1 MINDSYGHKVGDA
14 VLIRTAEIL
23 EKSFRE
29 DFVTRLGGDEFLV
42 VRLGDCPVSQ
52 LVQAAE
58 TFLSE
63 IQKEFQADGQI
74 VQISAS
80 VGIAQTSDPALDIDL
95 LLQMGDKAL
104 YQAKKEGR
112 NRYCVYE
119 EEEWMG

>member
-1 MINDSYGHKVGDA
+1 MINDTYGHKVGDA

-58 TFLSE
+58 TFLTE

-74 VQISAS
+74 VQMSAS

-104 YQAKKEGR
+104 YQAKKGGR

-119 EEEWMG
+119 EEMG